1 MSLILSLSDY
11 KNSLKKSQKISFF
24 KDKIDLISINYRF
37 GHIIDTWI
45 LNGNPAAGTTPAT
58 VNGSLLTKQSTG
70 GLPFRSA
77 ADGKNI
83 YLAGINFSAL
93 YERLRVIGGAISPE
107 IGSGLIHVW
116 DRVWHSGNI
125 SSNATTNFTSFPSLT
140 RYSSGDGLSLW
151 LTKYSTAQGSSISV
165 DSTYTITY
173 KNQNDETNVVVFVYK
188 GSTDLIYQRT
198 ACYQFPLLS
207 GDTGIRS
214 ISQLI
219 NSAASATGDHNL
231 MIAKYYGAF
240 PFVSLPGFQTNENM
254 FESILPV
261 HNDAC
266 LTFGI
271 QFNYNQNSSYYNTTD
286 LTPGCMGEITL
297 IEA

>member
-1 MSLILSLSDY
+1 MSLILSLNDY
-11 KNSLKKSQKISFF
+11 KNSLKKSQKIQFF

-37 GHIIDTWI
+37 GHIIDTWVF
-45 LNGNPAAGTTPAT
+45 NGNPAAGSTPGT
-58 VNGSLLTKQSTG
+58 VNGSLLTKNSTG
-70 GLPFRSA
+70 ALNFRSA
-77 ADGKNI
+77 AEGKSL
-83 YLAGINFSAL
+83 YLADINFSAL
-93 YERLRVIGGAISPE
+93 YDRLRVQGGAVFPE

-125 SSNATTNFTSFPSLT
+125 TSNSTVNFSSFPSLT
-140 RYSSGDGLSLW
+140 RYTDGNGLSLW

-173 KNQNDETNVVVFVYK
+173 KNQNDETKVVVFTYK
-188 GSTDLIYQRT
+188 GISDLIYQRT
-198 ACYQFPLLS
+198 ASYQFPLLS
-207 GDTGIRS
+207 GDTGVRS

-219 NSAASATGDHNL
+219 NSSAATGDHNL

-240 PFVSLPGFQTNENM
+240 PFVSLPGYQTNQNM
-254 FESILPV
+254 FESIIPV

-271 QFNYNQNSSYYNTTD
+271 QFNYNQNSNYYNTSD